1 MTFSS
6 LIYNVPLSGYLKTF
20 LVIIYALIQSVRH
33 YGSFTLPF
41 VTTGKSKMHLSTMFV
56 VLVIASTACA
66 LPLENVQSSS
76 NRISRSK
83 GDYPEVLP
91 RLYPRGDCC
100 CCVGCCGCGESDT
113 DSSCHSRPFQRGPH
127 PSPADP
133 LHRPYKLHLLSYPP
147 GGSTPNPAHQNHR
160 VPEDVGYSYYRE
172 ESREDS
178 TEVRDV
184 GAGQASKHLVQ
195 KWMSTVYEKMPEV
208 KDKRIKVNMVTE
220 DHFPYGIERL
230 RTNGVSAMIPK
241 APGLREGRYLAK
253 VICNQNTPG
262 YCDGTLSRVVEGE
275 DGKKEIFEE
284 SYRDKFFDPLAYE
297 NPLLSQSHD
306 S

>member
-1 MTFSS
+1 MVYTGWDSLCVLVKIIGRGEPEFSQ
-6 LIYNVPLSGYLKTF
+6 LLLVGYP
-20 LVIIYALIQSVRH
+20 H
-33 YGSFTLPF
+33 FTLPF

-56 VLVIASTACA
+56 VSVIASTACA

-91 RLYPRGDCC
+91 
-100 CCVGCCGCGESDT
+100 
-113 DSSCHSRPFQRGPH
+113 H
-127 PSPADP
+127 PP
-133 LHRPYKLHLLSYPP
+133 HRPYKLHLLSYPQH
-147 GGSTPNPAHQNHR
+147 GTTPNPAHQNHQ

-172 ESREDS
+172 ESREGS

-184 GAGQASKHLVQ
+184 GAGQASEHLVQ

-208 KDKRIKVNMVTE
+208 KDRRIKVNMVTE
-220 DHFPYGIERL
+220 DHFPYGIEGL
-230 RTNGVSAMIPK
+230 RKNGVSAMIPK
-241 APGLREGRYLAK
+241 APGLGEGRYLAK
-253 VICNQNTPG
+253 VICNRSTQG
-262 YCDGTLSRVVEGE
+262 YCDGTLSRVVEGK

-284 SYRDKFFDPLAYE
+284 SYSDKFFDPLAYE